1 MNRCDITAGRNP
13 AAEAIRSGRPIE
25 KVIIQDGATGSV
37 GRIIS
42 DAKRRGIRVE
52 YAPKR
57 DLDRI
62 AAGISHQGVIAVT
75 APHDYA
81 SLEDIYANGEKPG
94 RETLIVILDD
104 IADPQNLGA
113 IMRTAECMGAAGVV
127 IPKKGGAG
135 LTETVAKTSAGAIEY
150 MPVARVANIART
162 IDELKENGYWI
173 AALDMDGSRYDDADL
188 TGRLAVVVGSE
199 GRGVGRLIKEKCDF
213 VLSIPMTG
221 KISSLNASNAAA
233 IVMYESRRQRDRK
246 NDRR

>member
-81 SLEDIYANGEKPG
+81 S
-94 RETLIVILDD
+94 
-104 IADPQNLGA
+104 
-113 IMRTAECMGAAGVV
+113 
-127 IPKKGGAG
+127 
-135 LTETVAKTSAGAIEY
+135 
-150 MPVARVANIART
+150 
-162 IDELKENGYWI
+162 
-173 AALDMDGSRYDDADL
+173 
-188 TGRLAVVVGSE
+188 
-199 GRGVGRLIKEKCDF
+199 
-213 VLSIPMTG
+213 
-221 KISSLNASNAAA
+221 
-233 IVMYESRRQRDRK
+233 
-246 NDRR
+246 

>member
-1 MNRCDITAGRNP
+1 M
-13 AAEAIRSGRPIE
+13 IRRPPRS
-25 KVIIQDGATGSV
+25 TLFPYTTLF
-37 GRIIS
+37 R
-42 DAKRRGIRVE
+42 
-52 YAPKR
+52 
-57 DLDRI
+57 
-62 AAGISHQGVIAVT
+62 
-75 APHDYA
+75 
-81 SLEDIYANGEKPG
+81 SL
-94 RETLIVILDD
+94 
-104 IADPQNLGA
+104 
-113 IMRTAECMGAAGVV
+113 C
-127 IPKKGGAG
+127 
-135 LTETVAKTSAGAIEY
+135 AGAIEY

-199 GRGVGRLIKEKCDF
+199 GRGVDRLIKEKCDF

>member
-1 MNRCDITAGRNP
+1 MPR
-13 AAEAIRSGRPIE
+13 AAVAARRAE
-25 KVIIQDGATGSV
+25 KQVCGADNGAT
-37 GRIIS
+37 
-42 DAKRRGIRVE
+42 
-52 YAPKR
+52 
-57 DLDRI
+57 
-62 AAGISHQGVIAVT
+62 
-75 APHDYA
+75 A
-81 SLEDIYANGEKPG
+81 S
-94 RETLIVILDD
+94 
-104 IADPQNLGA
+104 
-113 IMRTAECMGAAGVV
+113 
-127 IPKKGGAG
+127 